1 MRVLARHPGG
11 HAMRP
16 FCPVVAV
23 ATIFAGGGMSSD
35 GRGVGSWNFPTA
47 DVRPVIATS
56 GDRARHVRGV
66 AFRTRD
72 ERRAEEALNLELR
85 FPPMTAGPAVTFS
98 ITHRRSQA
106 GRGAAFRMRIIEY
119 ASVDRV
125 TASWRGQR
133 FGRMRTSTPRR
144 ASSPRQS
151 SITRTDSGCTAVRLT

>member
-72 ERRAEEALNLELR
+72 ERRAEEALNLSVEKYCSVSHCLR
-85 FPPMTAGPAVTFS
+85 PDLPVT
-98 ITHRRSQA
+98 HA
-106 GRGAAFRMRIIEY
+106 IEIFE
-119 ASVDRV
+119 D
-125 TASWRGQR
+125 
-133 FGRMRTSTPRR
+133 
-144 ASSPRQS
+144 SPS
-151 SITRTDSGCTAVRLT
+151 DD

>member
-1 MRVLARHPGG
+1 
-11 HAMRP
+11 MRP

-85 FPPMTAGPAVTFS
+85 FPPMTAGPGRDLFNHTPQISGRSRRRVSHADHRVRE
-98 ITHRRSQA
+98 RRSSHGVVEGPEVRQNADVDSPARKFAQA
-106 GRGAAFRMRIIEY
+106 VVDY
-119 ASVDRV
+119 ANR
-125 TASWRGQR
+125 
-133 FGRMRTSTPRR
+133 
-144 ASSPRQS
+144 
-151 SITRTDSGCTAVRLT
+151 